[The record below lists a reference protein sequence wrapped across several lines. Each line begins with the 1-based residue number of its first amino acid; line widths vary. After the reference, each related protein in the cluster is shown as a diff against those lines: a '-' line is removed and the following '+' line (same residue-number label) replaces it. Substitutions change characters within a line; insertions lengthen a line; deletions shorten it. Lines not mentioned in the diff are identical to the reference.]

1 MVATVLVLSI
11 FMVYFQQEIE
21 EEFSYM
27 SMTEAETKQESEG
40 GTQKGAKPSWVSLL
54 LDMVSRHAKEVVGG
68 ALAIAGTV
76 EGDIRAFIMRFIRE
90 IVLGMVFLLIGFG
103 FVVFG
108 LGMALVE
115 MFRLGPSAGS
125 IVVGTLFVAT
135 GALLLVF
142 SRR

>member
-1 MVATVLVLSI
+1 
-11 FMVYFQQEIE
+11 
-21 EEFSYM
+21 
-27 SMTEAETKQESEG
+27 MTETIHEPREDAQKSE
-40 GTQKGAKPSWVSLL
+40 KPSWVSLL
-54 LDMVSRHAKEVVGG
+54 LDIVSRHAKEVVGG
-68 ALAIAGTV
+68 ALTIASTV

-90 IVLGMVFLLIGFG
+90 LVLGMVFLFIGFG

-125 IVVGTLFVAT
+125 IVVGTLFVVT